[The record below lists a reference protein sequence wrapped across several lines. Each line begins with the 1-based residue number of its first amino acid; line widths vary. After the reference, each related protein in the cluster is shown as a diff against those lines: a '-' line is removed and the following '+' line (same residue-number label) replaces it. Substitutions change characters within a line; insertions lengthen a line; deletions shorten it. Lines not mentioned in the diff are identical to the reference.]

1 LTGQSLKETLS
12 ALVEKKFSE
21 TNMLVWYDAGGTIE
35 PIIHQIVPK
44 DVDLIQYDGSYLQ
57 IRAKIDKE
65 GDLQKKRLIYIPRK
79 PIKPSWLRDY
89 ELFGERMETNLHKI
103 LHDSFGL
110 KTNPELASA
119 LTSANCKRLANKWDE
134 VLVQVE
140 PPLSE
145 EKLEEALIAAII
157 DQSSRFDIKK
167 AVLEFLGHPEEIK
180 TKLEKSGLRQIFLK
194 LLHKNGLPHL
204 NELEAKQAAATLLLT
219 ELIFKSKGINEK
231 ELEPVLVEEKLRRFW
246 SEAVHEWATDSILIE
261 SFLLWSQKIESEYD
275 IKERISGIREI
286 EDAESF
292 KAVDNVLLNEIKTRI
307 STKGA
312 KGILENAE
320 FINKIAK
327 VRENKIWAREGKI
340 KEWNVL
346 IKVVELLRGIENSLT
361 KITDKDIL
369 FTESYSNHWWKLDQI
384 YRELASLEK
393 EVEDSIRSAFLKPV
407 ASKYQNW
414 LEKTNKA
421 FTKKVNSLQKW
432 PLPNTLS
439 QNSFWKKFV
448 KPHNNKICIFFLD
461 ALRFELQKRLLEVL
475 KQKGHKVKHTPMLC
489 SLPSITE
496 VCMPALLPHDEM
508 RLESSEK
515 DLTVKLDGQKI
526 KTKADRLDLLKRL
539 YGDKIAFLEL
549 DQLKEDLQ
557 TLQKLVKGARIVLV
571 TDIEIDKAG
580 TSISR
585 DFLDYFDNFMDKV
598 RIGVEKAALLGYQK
612 ITITTDHG
620 FLITP
625 DPNKVKTVE
634 SFPNKGL
641 TIHRRYAIDH
651 PPRVEAC
658 FTLPLQKAGYNSK
671 GEMLFP
677 FGISYLP
684 RKGPKEMYIHGGL
697 SLQECCIGVLEI
709 EPQGLGKPVS
719 VRIEVSEP
727 ITTQI
732 FRIKII
738 PFSNHLVPI
747 PRTVKVEL
755 WAKGELVGEQ
765 KPVELS
771 QETKELKFHLR
782 KIPEK
787 VEIQVRD
794 FDTKVLL
801 DKKLVSVALEGYDE
815 LL

>member
-1 LTGQSLKETLS
+1 
-12 ALVEKKFSE
+12 
-21 TNMLVWYDAGGTIE
+21 MLVWYDAGGTIE
-35 PIIHQIVPK
+35 SMIYQIVPK
-44 DVDLIQYDGSYLQ
+44 DVDLIKYDGSYLQ
-57 IRAKIDKE
+57 IRAKIEKE
-65 GDLQKKRLIYIPRK
+65 GDLQKKRLIYIPQKR
-79 PIKPSWLRDY
+79 IKPSWLRDY
-89 ELFGERMETNLHKI
+89 ELFGERMETNLPKI

-119 LTSANCKRLANKWDE
+119 LTSANCKRLANQWDD
-134 VLVQVE
+134 VLVRVE

-145 EKLEEALIAAII
+145 EKLEEALVAALL
-157 DQSSRFDIKK
+157 DQSSRFDIKN
-167 AVLEFLGHPEEIK
+167 AILEFLRQPEEIK
-180 TKLEKSGLRQIFLK
+180 TKLEKSGLKQIFLK
-194 LLHKNGLPHL
+194 LLHKNGIPHL
-204 NELEAKQAAATLLLT
+204 NELEAKQVAATLLLT
-219 ELIFKSKGINEK
+219 ELIFNSKGVDEK
-231 ELEPVLVEEKLRRFW
+231 ELEPLLAEEKFRKFW
-246 SEAVHEWATDSILIE
+246 SEAVHEWTTNSILIE
-261 SFLLWSQKIESEYD
+261 SFLNWSQKIEKEYD

-286 EDAESF
+286 EDVESF
-292 KAVDNVLLNEIKTRI
+292 KAVDNVLLNEIETRVSI
-307 STKGA
+307 KGA

-327 VRENKIWAREGKI
+327 VREKKVWTREEKI

-346 IKVVELLRGIENSLT
+346 IKIVELLRGIESSLA
-361 KITDKDIL
+361 KITDNGIL

-384 YRELASLEK
+384 YRKLASHEK

-407 ASKYQNW
+407 ASKYQSW

-439 QNSFWKKFV
+439 QNSFWKKFI

-496 VCMPALLPHDEM
+496 VCMPSLLPHDEM

-515 DLTVKLDGQKI
+515 DLTVKLNGQKI
-526 KTKADRLDLLKRL
+526 KTKADRRDMLKRL

-549 DQLKEDLQ
+549 DQLKEDIQ
-557 TLQKLVKGARIVLV
+557 TLQKLVKGARILLI
-571 TDIEIDKAG
+571 TNREIDKAG
-580 TSISR
+580 PAISG

-620 FLITP
+620 FLVIP

-634 SFPNKGL
+634 RFPNKGL
-641 TIHRRYAIDH
+641 NIHRRYVIDH

-658 FTLPLQKAGYNSK
+658 FTLPLKKAGYNSK
-671 GEMLFP
+671 GELLFP
-677 FGISYLP
+677 FGIAYLP
-684 RKGPKEMYIHGGL
+684 KKGPKEMYIHGGL
-697 SLQECCIGVLEI
+697 SLQECCIGVLEV
-709 EPQGLGKPVS
+709 EPQGLGKPVN
-719 VRIEVSEP
+719 VRIELHEP
-727 ITTQI
+727 ITTRI
-732 FRIKII
+732 FRIKLI
-738 PFSNHLVPI
+738 PFSTSLCPI
-747 PRTVKVEL
+747 PRKVKVEL

-771 QETKELKFHLR
+771 QETKDLRFKLR
-782 KIPEK
+782 KLPQEL
-787 VEIQVRD
+787 EIHVID
-794 FDTKVLL
+794 FDTKVLIK
-801 DKKLVSVALEGYDE
+801 KKLVSVALEGYDE